1 MVRLWHQRLQHKAG
15 GYKLPTDPLWVFA
28 LVGPGEL
35 KRLPLASEVSAG
47 SHSGIGSHG
56 EPTSTSL
63 PLQFRFDRSNITGNW
78 VETPEGF
85 LHIRATFARTGCQT
99 YRNPDGSQ
107 RVEYRPE
114 SEVAR
119 QDSLLSLGGLPV
131 TLEHPPQLL
140 TPDTARQYQRG
151 ASGTQVHYDNGFV
164 HGTVVLTDREAIE
177 AVKRGDATELSVGYR
192 CEYDA
197 TPGVAP
203 DGTRYD
209 GVQRAISGNH
219 HAVTRKARA
228 GSEVRLH
235 FDSADGDDQPIVAV
249 SADLIPSFE
258 DTSMA
263 TASQPAD
270 RTDMKPPAEKA
281 SAKPKAKDEDEM
293 DEEMEEEEE
302 MDGYDMSH
310 KKGRKDSVP
319 PAGKTV
325 PWEVYKATVDDLAA
339 AELRFDTLSEQLA
352 ELEQLVAE
360 RADSAPE
367 PDPELINQ
375 LVAERVDVLEKA
387 AELTGKRDR
396 HDGLSNREVMELA
409 LEAAEVRIDGLQ
421 DRSDEYVAARFDA
434 AYEAA
439 EKVPY
444 EPNAAAL
451 LARQLEGITTGPRTD
466 STGDGIAA
474 AAAEHQQALANAWQA
489 TATS

>member
-1 MVRLWHQRLQHKAG
+1 M
-15 GYKLPTDPLWVFA
+15 
-28 LVGPGEL
+28 
-35 KRLPLASEVSAG
+35 
-47 SHSGIGSHG
+47 
-56 EPTSTSL
+56 
-63 PLQFRFDRSNITGNW
+63 QFRFDRSSITGNW

-85 LHIRATFARTGCQT
+85 LRIRATFARTGCQT
-99 YRNPDGSQ
+99 YSNPDGSQ

-119 QDSLLSLGGLPV
+119 QDSFLSLGGLPV

-151 ASGTQVHYDNGFV
+151 ASGTHVVYDNGFV

-219 HAVTRKARA
+219 HAITRKARA

-258 DTSMA
+258 DSSMA

-270 RTDMKPPAEKA
+270 RTDMKPPADKKA
-281 SAKPKAKDEDEM
+281 AKPKA
-293 DEEMEEEEE
+293 EEE
-302 MDGYDMSH
+302 MDPEAMEGDDGMAGDDDQEKEDGYGYGMAKG
-310 KKGRKDSVP
+310 KKTRGDSATPGRS
-319 PAGKTV
+319 V

-339 AELRFDTLSEQLA
+339 SELRFDSLSEQLA
-352 ELEQLVAE
+352 ELERLVAE
-360 RADSAPE
+360 RTDSAPE

-387 AELTGKRDR
+387 GELTGERER
-396 HDGLSNREVMELA
+396 HDGLTNRQVMELA
-409 LEAAEVRIDGLQ
+409 LEAAEVRIDGIE

-434 AYEAA
+434 AYET
-439 EKVPY
+439 
-444 EPNAAAL
+444 AAAIPYSPGAANL
-451 LARQLEGITTGPRTD
+451 LARQLQCLTTPRSD
-466 STGDGIAA
+466 SSGDGIAA
-474 AAAEHQQALANAWQA
+474 AAAEHRQAVANAWQP
-489 TATS
+489 TAA

>member
-1 MVRLWHQRLQHKAG
+1 M
-15 GYKLPTDPLWVFA
+15 
-28 LVGPGEL
+28 
-35 KRLPLASEVSAG
+35 
-47 SHSGIGSHG
+47 
-56 EPTSTSL
+56 
-63 PLQFRFDRSNITGNW
+63 QFRFDRSSITGNW

-85 LHIRATFARTGCQT
+85 LRIRATFARTGCQT
-99 YRNPDGSQ
+99 YSNPDGSQ

-119 QDSLLSLGGLPV
+119 QDSFLSLGGLPV

-151 ASGTQVHYDNGFV
+151 ASGTHVVYDNGFV

-219 HAVTRKARA
+219 HAITRKARA

-258 DTSMA
+258 DSSMA
-263 TASQPAD
+263 TSSQPVAD
-270 RTDMKPPAEKA
+270 RTDMKPPADKKA
-281 SAKPKAKDEDEM
+281 SKPKEM
-293 DEEMEEEEE
+293 EEEEMEEEEE
-302 MDGYDMSH
+302 EEPMDGCD
-310 KKGRKDSVP
+310 KPRKDAA
-319 PAGKTV
+319 PAAGRTV
-325 PWEVYKATVDDLAA
+325 AWDVYKATVDDLAA

-360 RADSAPE
+360 RTDSAPD
-367 PDPELINQ
+367 PDPELIEQ

-387 AELTGKRDR
+387 CELIGKRER
-396 HDGLSNREVMELA
+396 HDGLSNRQVMELA
-409 LEAAEVRIDGLQ
+409 LEAAEVRIDAIE

-439 EKVPY
+439 EKIPY
-444 EPNAAAL
+444 TPGAANL
-451 LARQLEGITTGPRTD
+451 LARQLQGLTTPRSD
-466 STGDGIAA
+466 SNGDGIAE
-474 AAAEHQQALANAWQA
+474 AAAEHQQALANAWQT
-489 TATS
+489 TAS

>member
-1 MVRLWHQRLQHKAG
+1 M
-15 GYKLPTDPLWVFA
+15 
-28 LVGPGEL
+28 
-35 KRLPLASEVSAG
+35 
-47 SHSGIGSHG
+47 
-56 EPTSTSL
+56 
-63 PLQFRFDRSNITGNW
+63 QFRLDRSSITGNW

-85 LHIRATFARTGCQT
+85 LRIRATFARTGCQT

-119 QDSLLSLGGLPV
+119 QDSFLSLGGLPV

-151 ASGTQVHYDNGFV
+151 ASGTHVVYDNGFV

-219 HAVTRKARA
+219 HAITRKARA

-258 DTSMA
+258 DSPMPT
-263 TASQPAD
+263 TSQPVAD
-270 RTDMKPPAEKA
+270 RTDMKATTDKKA
-281 SAKPKAKDEDEM
+281 AKPKEM
-293 DEEMEEEEE
+293 EEEEMEMEEEEE
-302 MDGYDMSH
+302 EQMDGCD
-310 KKGRKDSVP
+310 KPRKDAAPS
-319 PAGKTV
+319 AGKTV
-325 PWEVYKATVDDLAA
+325 SWDVYKATVDELAA
-339 AELRFDTLSEQLA
+339 AELRFDSLSEQLA

-360 RADSAPE
+360 RNDSAPE
-367 PDPELINQ
+367 PDPELIAQ

-387 AELTGKRDR
+387 GELTGKRER
-396 HDGLSNREVMELA
+396 HDGLSNRQVMELA
-409 LEAAEVRIDGLQ
+409 LEAAEVRIDGIE
-421 DRSDEYVAARFDA
+421 DRSDEYIAARFDA
-434 AYEAA
+434 AYENA
-439 EKVPY
+439 EKIPY
-444 EPNAAAL
+444 TPGAAHL
-451 LARQLEGITTGPRTD
+451 LARQLGGSTTPRGD
-466 STGDGIAA
+466 SSGDGIAE
-474 AAAEHQQALANAWQA
+474 AAAEHQQSLANAWQT
-489 TATS
+489 TAG

>member
-1 MVRLWHQRLQHKAG
+1 V
-15 GYKLPTDPLWVFA
+15 
-28 LVGPGEL
+28 
-35 KRLPLASEVSAG
+35 
-47 SHSGIGSHG
+47 
-56 EPTSTSL
+56 
-63 PLQFRFDRSNITGNW
+63 QFRFDRSSITGNW

-85 LHIRATFARTGCQT
+85 LRIRATFARTGCQT
-99 YRNPDGSQ
+99 YSNPDGSQ

-119 QDSLLSLGGLPV
+119 QDSFLSLGGLPV

-151 ASGTQVHYDNGFV
+151 ASGTHVVYDNGFV

-219 HAVTRKARA
+219 HAITRKARA

-258 DTSMA
+258 DSSMA

-270 RTDMKPPAEKA
+270 RTDMKPPADKKA
-281 SAKPKAKDEDEM
+281 AKPKA
-293 DEEMEEEEE
+293 EEE
-302 MDGYDMSH
+302 MDPEAMEGDDDQEKEDGYDMAKS
-310 KKGRKDSVP
+310 KKTRGDSATPGRS
-319 PAGKTV
+319 V

-339 AELRFDTLSEQLA
+339 SELRFDNLSGQLA

-360 RADSAPE
+360 RTDSAPE

-387 AELTGKRDR
+387 GELIGKRER
-396 HDGLSNREVMELA
+396 HDGLSNREVMVLA
-409 LEAAEVRIDGLQ
+409 LEAAEVRIDGIE
-421 DRSDEYVAARFDA
+421 DRSDEYIAARFDA
-434 AYEAA
+434 AFESA
-439 EKVPY
+439 EKIPY
-444 EPNAAAL
+444 DPNAANL
-451 LARQLEGITTGPRTD
+451 LARQLQGLTTPRND
-466 STGDGIAA
+466 SSGDGIAA
-474 AAAEHQQALANAWQA
+474 AAAEHRQAVANAWQA
-489 TATS
+489 TAA

>member
-1 MVRLWHQRLQHKAG
+1 V
-15 GYKLPTDPLWVFA
+15 
-28 LVGPGEL
+28 
-35 KRLPLASEVSAG
+35 
-47 SHSGIGSHG
+47 
-56 EPTSTSL
+56 
-63 PLQFRFDRSNITGNW
+63 QFRFDRSSITGNW

-99 YRNPDGSQ
+99 YSNPDGSQ

-119 QDSLLSLGGLPV
+119 QDSFLSLGGLPV

-151 ASGTQVHYDNGFV
+151 ASGTHVVYDNGFV

-177 AVKRGDATELSVGYR
+177 AVKCGDATELSVGYR

-219 HAVTRKARA
+219 HAITCKGRA

-235 FDSADGDDQPIVAV
+235 FDSADADDQPIVAV

-263 TASQPAD
+263 TSSQPATD
-270 RTDMKPPAEKA
+270 RTDMKTHAGKTDA
-281 SAKPKAKDEDEM
+281 KAKAKA
-293 DEEMEEEEE
+293 EEE
-302 MDGYDMSH
+302 MDPEAMEGDDDQEKEDGYGMPKG
-310 KKGRKDSVP
+310 KKTRGDSATPGRS
-319 PAGKTV
+319 V

-339 AELRFDTLSEQLA
+339 SELRFDSLSEQLA

-360 RADSAPE
+360 RTDSAPE

-387 AELTGKRDR
+387 GELIGKRER
-396 HDGLSNREVMELA
+396 HDGLSNREVMVLA
-409 LEAAEVRIDGLQ
+409 LEAADVRIDGIEG
-421 DRSDEYVAARFDA
+421 RSDEYIAARFDA
-434 AYEAA
+434 AFENA
-439 EKVPY
+439 EKIPY
-444 EPNAAAL
+444 APNAANL
-451 LARQLEGITTGPRTD
+451 LARQLQGLTTPRND
-466 STGDGIAA
+466 SNGDGIAA
-474 AAAEHQQALANAWQA
+474 AAAEHRQAVANAWQA
-489 TATS
+489 TAA

>member
-1 MVRLWHQRLQHKAG
+1 
-15 GYKLPTDPLWVFA
+15 
-28 LVGPGEL
+28 
-35 KRLPLASEVSAG
+35 
-47 SHSGIGSHG
+47 
-56 EPTSTSL
+56 
-63 PLQFRFDRSNITGNW
+63 

-85 LHIRATFARTGCQT
+85 LRIRATFARTGCQT
-99 YRNPDGSQ
+99 YSNPDGSQ

-119 QDSLLSLGGLPV
+119 QDSFLSLGGLPV

-151 ASGTQVHYDNGFV
+151 ASGTHVVYDNGFV

-177 AVKRGDATELSVGYR
+177 AVKCGDATELSVGYR

-219 HAVTRKARA
+219 HAITCKGRA

-235 FDSADGDDQPIVAV
+235 FDSADADDQPIVAV

-263 TASQPAD
+263 TSSQPATD
-270 RTDMKPPAEKA
+270 RTDMKTHAGKTDA
-281 SAKPKAKDEDEM
+281 KAKAKA
-293 DEEMEEEEE
+293 EEE
-302 MDGYDMSH
+302 MDPEAMEGDDDQEKEDGYGMPKG
-310 KKGRKDSVP
+310 KKTRGDSATPGRS
-319 PAGKTV
+319 V

-339 AELRFDTLSEQLA
+339 SELRFDSLSEQLA

-360 RADSAPE
+360 RTDSAPE

-387 AELTGKRDR
+387 GELIGKRER
-396 HDGLSNREVMELA
+396 HDGLSNREVMVLA
-409 LEAAEVRIDGLQ
+409 LEAADVRIDGIEG
-421 DRSDEYVAARFDA
+421 RSDEYIAARFDA
-434 AYEAA
+434 AFENA
-439 EKVPY
+439 EKIPY
-444 EPNAAAL
+444 APNAANL
-451 LARQLEGITTGPRTD
+451 LARQLQGLTTPRND
-466 STGDGIAA
+466 SNGDGIAA
-474 AAAEHQQALANAWQA
+474 AAAEHRQAVANAWQA
-489 TATS
+489 TAA

>member
-1 MVRLWHQRLQHKAG
+1 V
-15 GYKLPTDPLWVFA
+15 
-28 LVGPGEL
+28 
-35 KRLPLASEVSAG
+35 
-47 SHSGIGSHG
+47 
-56 EPTSTSL
+56 
-63 PLQFRFDRSNITGNW
+63 QFRFDRSSLTGNW
-78 VETPEGF
+78 VETPDGF

-99 YRNPDGSQ
+99 YSNPDGSK
-107 RVEYRPE
+107 RVEFRPE

-151 ASGTQVHYDNGFV
+151 ASGTHVNYDNGFV

-219 HAVTRKARA
+219 HAITRKARA

-258 DTSMA
+258 DSSMA
-263 TASQPAD
+263 TSSQPATD
-270 RTDMKPPAEKA
+270 RTDMKTPAGKA
-281 SAKPKAKDEDEM
+281 DAKAKAKA
-293 DEEMEEEEE
+293 EEE
-302 MDGYDMSH
+302 MDPEAMEGDDGMAGDDDQEKEDGYGMAKG
-310 KKGRKDSVP
+310 KKTRGDSATPGRSVP
-319 PAGKTV
+319 
-325 PWEVYKATVDDLAA
+325 WDVYKATVDDLAA
-339 AELRFDTLSEQLA
+339 AELRFDSLSEQLS
-352 ELEQLVAE
+352 ELEQLVTE
-360 RADSAPE
+360 RTDSE
-367 PDPELINQ
+367 PDPELIEQ

-387 AELTGKRDR
+387 GELTDKRER
-396 HDGLSNREVMELA
+396 HDGLTNRQVMELA
-409 LEAAEVRIDGLQ
+409 LEAAEVRIDGIE

-434 AYEAA
+434 AFENAKKIPYFPGAA
-439 EKVPY
+439 
-444 EPNAAAL
+444 NL
-451 LARQLEGITTGPRTD
+451 LARQLQGITTPRSD
-466 STGDGIAA
+466 SSGDGIAA

-489 TATS
+489 TAA

>member
-1 MVRLWHQRLQHKAG
+1 V
-15 GYKLPTDPLWVFA
+15 
-28 LVGPGEL
+28 
-35 KRLPLASEVSAG
+35 
-47 SHSGIGSHG
+47 
-56 EPTSTSL
+56 
-63 PLQFRFDRSNITGNW
+63 QFRFDRSSITGNW

-263 TASQPAD
+263 TASHPAD
-270 RTDMKPPAEKA
+270 RTDMKPPTAKKGANA
-281 SAKPKAKDEDEM
+281 S
-293 DEEMEEEEE
+293 EEMTEDPAEEMTEDPEEEAMEG
-302 MDGYDMSH
+302 DDMPPR
-310 KKGRKDSVP
+310 KKGRRDSAP
-319 PAGKTV
+319 TAGKTV

-387 AELTGKRDR
+387 SELTGKRER

-409 LEAAEVRIDGLQ
+409 LEAAEVRIDGIK

-444 EPNAAAL
+444 QHDAATL
-451 LARQLEGITTGPRTD
+451 LARQLQGITTPRND
-466 STGDGIAA
+466 SDGDGVAA
-474 AAAEHQQALANAWQA
+474 AAAEHRQSVASAWQT
-489 TATS
+489 TAG

>member
-1 MVRLWHQRLQHKAG
+1 M
-15 GYKLPTDPLWVFA
+15 
-28 LVGPGEL
+28 
-35 KRLPLASEVSAG
+35 
-47 SHSGIGSHG
+47 
-56 EPTSTSL
+56 
-63 PLQFRFDRSNITGNW
+63 QFRFDRSSITGNW
-78 VETPEGF
+78 AETPEGF

-99 YRNPDGSQ
+99 YSNPDGSQ

-119 QDSLLSLGGLPV
+119 QDSFLSLGGLPV

-151 ASGTQVHYDNGFV
+151 ASGTHVVYDNGFV

-192 CEYDA
+192 CEYDP

-219 HAVTRKARA
+219 HAITRKARA

-235 FDSADGDDQPIVAV
+235 FDSADGDDPPIVAV

-258 DTSMA
+258 DPSMA
-263 TASQPAD
+263 TSSQPAN
-270 RTDMKPPAEKA
+270 RNDMKPPADKKA
-281 SAKPKAKDEDEM
+281 AKPK
-293 DEEMEEEEE
+293 EMEEEDMEMEE
-302 MDGYDMSH
+302 DDDQEKEDGYGMAKG
-310 KKGRKDSVP
+310 KKTRGDSATPGRSVP
-319 PAGKTV
+319 
-325 PWEVYKATVDDLAA
+325 WDVYKATVDDLAA
-339 AELRFDTLSEQLA
+339 AELRFDSLSEQLA

-360 RADSAPE
+360 RTDSAPE

-387 AELTGKRDR
+387 GELTGKRER
-396 HDGLSNREVMELA
+396 HDGLSNREVMVLA
-409 LEAAEVRIDGLQ
+409 LEAAEVRIDGIE
-421 DRSDEYVAARFDA
+421 DRSDEYIAARFDA
-434 AYEAA
+434 AFESA
-439 EKVPY
+439 EKIPY
-444 EPNAAAL
+444 DPGAANL
-451 LARQLEGITTGPRTD
+451 LARQLHGLTTPRSD

-474 AAAEHQQALANAWQA
+474 AAAEHRQSVANAWQT
-489 TATS
+489 TAA